1 MFCRVIQLFAL
12 LNLLA
17 IGLGLFSPFSI
28 AGREYSWR
36 SAELLIL
43 VQAAVSMAM
52 FYAAGQTLAGREIGP
67 KTLPASVVSYLLW
80 LGMLRF
86 WWLAAGTAT

>member
-1 MFCRVIQLFAL
+1 MFCRFIQLFAL

-17 IGLGLFSPFSI
+17 IVLGLFVPVTI
-28 AGREYSWR
+28 AGQAYSWR

-52 FYAAGQTLAGREIGP
+52 LYAAGQTLAGREIGP
-67 KTLPASVVSYLLW
+67 KTLPASLVSYVLW

-86 WWLAAGTAT
+86 WWLAANS